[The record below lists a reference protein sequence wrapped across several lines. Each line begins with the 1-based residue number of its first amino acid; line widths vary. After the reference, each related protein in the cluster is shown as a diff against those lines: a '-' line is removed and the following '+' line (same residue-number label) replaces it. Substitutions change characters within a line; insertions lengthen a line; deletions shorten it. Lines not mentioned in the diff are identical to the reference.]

1 VIGHF
6 RTGLRQL
13 TFSEPARTGPTG
25 EQLGRRSLLTNVR
38 YPLANGQ
45 AGARPARGPLPLIV
59 FGPGFQFCDQ
69 AYGDLLRSWASAGYV
84 VAAVNFPLSDCL
96 TGAAATE
103 SDLVNQPGDIS
114 YEITSMLRLSRAR
127 HGLFAGLI
135 NPRQIAISGQSD
147 GGDTVTAIAAN
158 TCCTDHR
165 VRAVAVLSGAQWP
178 LMPGAFFAKRPVPML
193 FTQGDADTVNIPGC
207 SANMYHADRAS
218 ARYYL
223 DLFGADHT
231 GPYWGTN
238 QFERVVARVTLA
250 FFNRY
255 VLGQR
260 ASGPAMRHYGNV
272 PGTAALFSHGGGD
285 VQPGQC
291 IT

>member
-1 VIGHF
+1 MGRF

-13 TFSEPARTGPTG
+13 TFTEPARSGPTG
-25 EQLGRRSLLTNVR
+25 EQLGPRTLLTDVR
-38 YPLANGQ
+38 YPLASGHG
-45 AGARPARGPLPLIV
+45 GARPARGPLPLIV
-59 FGPGFQFCDQ
+59 FGPGFQFC
-69 AYGDLLRSWASAGYV
+69 AGSYADLLRTWASAGYV
-84 VAAVNFPLSDCL
+84 VAAVYFPRSSCL

-114 YEITSMLRLSRAR
+114 YEITSMLRLSKAR

-135 NPRQIAISGQSD
+135 NPRQIAIAGQSD

-158 TCCTDHR
+158 PCCADHR
-165 VRAVAVLSGAQWP
+165 VTAVAVFSGAEWP
-178 LMPGAFFAKRPVPML
+178 LMPGAFFTRRPVPML

-207 SANMYHADRAS
+207 SANMYRADRS
-218 ARYYL
+218 TARYYL

-231 GPYWGTN
+231 EPYWGTN
-238 QFERVVARVTLA
+238 RFERVVARVTLA

-255 VLGQR
+255 VLDQP

-291 IT
+291 VT